1 MGTISW
7 LVLGAIVIYLVYTT
21 YKRYSLLKN
30 YNPEDESDKL
40 LILDD
45 KQFNT
50 SIAKGVT
57 LVDFWAP
64 WCAPCRMIAPIVS
77 DLADE
82 FDGQAQVAK
91 INIDENKTVA
101 ATYGIRSIPTLII
114 FKDGKPAK
122 QISGIKPKSILS
134 KAIREQ
140 L

>member
-1 MGTISW
+1 MGTVSW
-7 LVLGAIVIYLVYTT
+7 LVLGAIMFYLVYTT

-45 KQFNT
+45 KQFKT

-77 DLADE
+77 DLAEE

-91 INIDENKTVA
+91 INIDENKTIA